1 MSQQVCL
8 PDFCMTFSSV
18 MSSGIAAPASLF
30 PLPRTDSI
38 LRVGESCA
46 FLTGY
51 TLDTLVL
58 GGSGLITLLLKVSV
72 DTAAAVAEGHG
83 ILDVGSGKI
92 FSGLAFLQLRCISLR
107 KRSQKNVS

>member
-30 PLPRTDSI
+30 PLPRTDSMRTDSI

-92 FSGLAFLQLRCISLR
+92 FSGLAFLQLRCI
-107 KRSQKNVS
+107 